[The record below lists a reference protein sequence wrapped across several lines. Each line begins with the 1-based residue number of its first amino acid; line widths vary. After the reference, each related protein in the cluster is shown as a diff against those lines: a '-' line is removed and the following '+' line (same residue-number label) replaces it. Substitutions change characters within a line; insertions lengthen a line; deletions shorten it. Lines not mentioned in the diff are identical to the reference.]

1 MKRGISPQAVEAI
14 RMAVEGEKRKDIAEA
29 LGVSVRTID
38 RWITSEE
45 GHAEYVRQMKGVI
58 KRSFGKAI
66 NRLDRQIDSENDWIA
81 QGASREIVGRYGASV
96 MGEDKQEITIH
107 ITGGVPAVGMPD
119 RSEDE

>member
-1 MKRGISPQAVEAI
+1 MKRGLSVQAVEAI
-14 RMAVEGEKRKDIAEA
+14 RLAVEGVRRVDIAKQ
-29 LGVSVRTID
+29 LDVSVRTVD

-45 GHAEYVRQMKGVI
+45 GHAEYVRQMKDVI

-107 ITGGVPAVGMPD
+107 ITGGMPTVGMPE